1 MVRTDAKPLCPRC
14 NSRANVVTLAVGFR
28 CAFCNIR
35 FHRQEKIGQTKLN
48 FQMGNGV
55 FTQPQEELT
64 EEVNL
69 RLFDKPKHN
78 KINKEMAEFVEGL
91 K

>member
-1 MVRTDAKPLCPRC
+1 MGMDREIQLEESLK
-14 NSRANVVTLAVGFR
+14 
-28 CAFCNIR
+28 R
-35 FHRQEKIGQTKLN
+35 FMEEYDIDTI
-48 FQMGNGV
+48 
-55 FTQPQEELT
+55 TQEELT

-69 RLFDKPKHN
+69 RLFDKPKHD

>member
-1 MVRTDAKPLCPRC
+1 MVRTDAIPCCPRC
-14 NSRANVVTLAVGFR
+14 KSIANVVRLTLGFR
-28 CAFCNIR
+28 CAFCDLKFNI
-35 FHRQEKIGQTKLN
+35 QDKMGQQKLN
-48 FQMGNGV
+48 FKPGNGV

-69 RLFDKPKHN
+69 RLFDKPKHD